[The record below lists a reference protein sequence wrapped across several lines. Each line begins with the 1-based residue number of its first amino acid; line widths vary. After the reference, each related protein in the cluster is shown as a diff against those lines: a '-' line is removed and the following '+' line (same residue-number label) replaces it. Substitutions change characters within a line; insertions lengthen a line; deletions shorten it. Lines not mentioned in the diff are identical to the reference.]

1 MYRKDGSVIW
11 ISVSARAICGPDGDI
26 VVLEGMVEEIT
37 ERKRAEEALRQSEAR
52 HVAVLDTAFD
62 AIVTIS
68 SDGGIE
74 SFNKGAENVFGYTAE
89 EVIGRP
95 VTLLMPD
102 RFREA
107 HRSGLSRYLK
117 TGETKI
123 IGHRRIEWL
132 GQRKN
137 GEEFPLELSLAEVN
151 EGETRLFTAIMRDIT
166 ERKRTEE
173 QLKHLAFHD
182 ALTGLPNRHLFVD
195 RLEQALARRA
205 RRGSRVAVIFMDLN
219 NFKIV
224 NDSL

>member
-1 MYRKDGSVIW
+1 MLP
-11 ISVSARAICGPDGDI
+11 SA
-26 VVLEGMVEEIT
+26 L
-37 ERKRAEEALRQSEAR
+37 
-52 HVAVLDTAFD
+52 
-62 AIVTIS
+62 IVTIS
-68 SDGGIE
+68 SDGSPE
-74 SFNKGAENVFGYTAE
+74 SFNKDAENVFGYTAE

-137 GEEFPLELSLAEVN
+137 GEEFPLELSLAEVH

-166 ERKRTEE
+166 ERERTEE